1 MLVNTEGQANQ
12 RLKELEKIKNKASVE
27 HEEAKK
33 NRNFTQ
39 MYPKGWQRVR
49 ELLKD
54 KQGISAIQLY
64 SFLAEHIDPTCGA
77 VVCDQQFL
85 AEKMDVSTRTI
96 RRWLTYLE
104 GKNALVISAGQ
115 RLPPLRWSRA
125 KCPAHGRFHGETPG
139 ERPVACRPPVAVYR
153 SSAYGLRTPGPY

>member
-39 MYPKGWQRVR
+39 MYQGAGNALRAS
-49 ELLKD
+49 EKD

-64 SFLAEHIDPTCGA
+64 SF
-77 VVCDQQFL
+77 F
-85 AEKMDVSTRTI
+85 S
-96 RRWLTYLE
+96 
-104 GKNALVISAGQ
+104 
-115 RLPPLRWSRA
+115 
-125 KCPAHGRFHGETPG
+125 
-139 ERPVACRPPVAVYR
+139 
-153 SSAYGLRTPGPY
+153 

>member
-64 SFLAEHIDPTCGA
+64 SFFEHIDPTCGA
-77 VVCDQQFL
+77 VVSDQQFSGKNGRL
-85 AEKMDVSTRTI
+85 DKNYSSLVDVPK
-96 RRWLTYLE
+96 E
-104 GKNALVISAGQ
+104 KNALVRI
-115 RLPPLRWSRA
+115 
-125 KCPAHGRFHGETPG
+125 
-139 ERPVACRPPVAVYR
+139 PVAGKVC
-153 SSAYGLRTPGPY
+153 AYALDLTRCGKVMIHLRNMLLS

>member
-33 NRNFTQ
+33 KKLH
-39 MYPKGWQRVR
+39 PDVSKGWQRVR

-64 SFLAEHIDPTCGA
+64 SF
-77 VVCDQQFL
+77 
-85 AEKMDVSTRTI
+85 
-96 RRWLTYLE
+96 
-104 GKNALVISAGQ
+104 
-115 RLPPLRWSRA
+115 
-125 KCPAHGRFHGETPG
+125 
-139 ERPVACRPPVAVYR
+139 
-153 SSAYGLRTPGPY
+153 